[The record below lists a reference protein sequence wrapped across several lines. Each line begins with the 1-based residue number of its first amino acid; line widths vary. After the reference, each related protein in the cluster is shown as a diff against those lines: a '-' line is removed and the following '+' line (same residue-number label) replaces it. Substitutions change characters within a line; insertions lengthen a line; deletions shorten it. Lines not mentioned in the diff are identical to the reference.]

1 MTTTPQLS
9 DKHRDPNANDRAL
22 ALAQAHTVAG
32 SPTDYRFTSEQESK
46 GDAKPAPGIPG
57 KFGATVSGNH
67 ETSKTTHTDYPSA
80 LIALA
85 DYIHTGRRHEDDDPE
100 TTDEPTQ
107 ADDRGEE
114 SENETDEAG
123 GDEYPSA
130 VHLADQYEASTAAAR
145 ASTSVSDDG
154 TDDAEQDGDQ
164 P

>member
-32 SPTDYRFTSEQESK
+32 SPTDYRFTSKQESK

-85 DYIHTGRRHEDDDPE
+85 DYRLHPHWTSPRGRRPRDDGR
-100 TTDEPTQ
+100 
-107 ADDRGEE
+107 ADRGRRSGRGVRER
-114 SENETDEAG
+114 D
-123 GDEYPSA
+123 
-130 VHLADQYEASTAAAR
+130 
-145 ASTSVSDDG
+145 
-154 TDDAEQDGDQ
+154 
-164 P
+164 